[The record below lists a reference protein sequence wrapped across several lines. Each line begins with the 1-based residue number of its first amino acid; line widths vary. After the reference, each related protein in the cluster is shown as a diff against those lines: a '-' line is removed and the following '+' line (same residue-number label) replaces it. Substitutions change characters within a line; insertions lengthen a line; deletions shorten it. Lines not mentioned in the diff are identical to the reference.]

1 LLVNGA
7 DGGKKQHPA
16 ILFVQG
22 MHIAMAVVMMP
33 MMVTAVIEVALLVSP
48 LSESLTELSSVT
60 CDDGNDE
67 S

>member
-1 LLVNGA
+1 MQIQR
-7 DGGKKQHPA
+7 QHPA

-33 MMVTAVIEVALLVSP
+33 TMVTAVTEVALLISP
-48 LSESLTELSSVT
+48 LLESLTELSLVT
-60 CDDGNDE
+60 CDGDDSNDE